1 MPFSCNW
8 DTVTWER
15 GATHD
20 GVVYKAPIYDST
32 GAKVGQIKYD
42 ERAHLTEVKFDTQ
55 QQHDAFLKEAS
66 ENENVPRN
74 WGGSAR
80 SISTLDISSS
90 KPSRGWYKVWSENLL
105 NKPYLDPK

>member
-74 WGGSAR
+74 WGRVSTVNIYAR
-80 SISTLDISSS
+80 YLF
-90 KPSRGWYKVWSENLL
+90 KQAEQGWYKVWSENLL